1 MSKKSR
7 RSRSKYRA
15 TQAKAGQ
22 GTSLEQP
29 EPVTQDPAKLAINKT
44 SAPGALSRGRQ
55 RPVVDYGYVIKDVR
69 FISIL
74 GGSLIAILIILSFI
88 LG

>member
-15 TQAKAGQ
+15 TQAKAVKEGR
-22 GTSLEQP
+22 LEQP

-44 SAPGALSRGRQ
+44 STSGALSRGQ
-55 RPVVDYGYVIKDVR
+55 KHTVVDYSYVIKDVR
-69 FISIL
+69 FIGIL

>member
-15 TQAKAGQ
+15 TQAKAVKG
-22 GTSLEQP
+22 GRLEQP
-29 EPVTQDPAKLAINKT
+29 ESSTQDLAKLATNKT
-44 SAPGALSRGRQ
+44 GTSGAVSRGYKHTIA
-55 RPVVDYGYVIKDVR
+55 DYSYVARDVR